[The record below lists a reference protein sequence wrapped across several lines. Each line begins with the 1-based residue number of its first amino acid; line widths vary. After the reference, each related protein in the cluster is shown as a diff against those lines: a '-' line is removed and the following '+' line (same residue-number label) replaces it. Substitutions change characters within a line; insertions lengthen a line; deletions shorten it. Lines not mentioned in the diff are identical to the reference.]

1 MKLSAEDAQI
11 LNQMLDL
18 KRENPLVKLGLI
30 LNVSGPVDLA
40 LWEHELDGIFCMF
53 LPGMEGGHAMADIL
67 TGRVNPSGKLPLT
80 FPKKYQD
87 TPTYLNFPG
96 DGYQVNYGEGIYVGY
111 RYYDK
116 KMVEPLYPFGH
127 GLSYSR
133 FEIAMS
139 VRSES
144 SLR

>member
-1 MKLSAEDAQI
+1 
-11 LNQMLDL
+11 
-18 KRENPLVKLGLI
+18 
-30 LNVSGPVDLA
+30 
-40 LWEHELDGIFCMF
+40 
-53 LPGMEGGHAMADIL
+53 MEGGHAMADIL
-67 TGRVNPSGKLPLT
+67 IGRVNPSGKLPLT

-127 GLSYSR
+127 GLSTVILRS
-133 FEIAMS
+133 AMS
-139 VRSES
+139 VQSES